1 MTFPAGLASIASQW
15 DDSPHARG
23 AVALCRAL
31 ADRREAETRAAAVPD
46 RMIADHAALAV
57 SGAFRSRDTR
67 ALIFRQHGVEILR

>member
-1 MTFPAGLASIASQW
+1 MTLPAGLASIASQW

-23 AVALCRAL
+23 AVALCQAL
-31 ADRREAETRAAAVPD
+31 AERREAETRPAAVPD

-67 ALIFRQHGVEILR
+67 AIVFRQGGVEVWR